1 MAAYLVIGG
10 SSSGSGSVADDGPH
24 KLVAQAT
31 VINGTYKKAES
42 ESSSDTVSDSD
53 VADFQKFGVKN
64 AKGANGSYTNGTGLS
79 QKSLSFKGVYG
90 TIDDPEAAVDAM
102 FAKVKS
108 ESEKNQSGDS
118 TRQAAGSPE
127 TVNPSGFSNGIMKCQ
142 VAQIDNTNSS
152 STGAG
157 AAKTITVP
165 FCIWGDHSTVA
176 QASAFSLA
184 GLASGNRGST
194 DDVVSLAAKLLQR
207 RARRK
212 VAAEPR
218 WGRPASVAGRPYSC
232 RSAVVR
238 RGDRQP
244 VRLTDRRVCSPAP
257 EAGRVRHH
265 AARMPRGMA
274 ACSLDLGAN
283 QVAAVT
289 YVVHAP
295 ALVGACRRRRHQRHN
310 PGCHNHTC
318 RYQNPLDHAHPHV
331 APSRFQLTGHA
342 NE

>member
-1 MAAYLVIGG
+1 MSYNQPGPYGGPPQQPGPYGQPGQQGPYGQPPQAPQPGYGYPQQAPPQPGYGYPQQAPQGVPPQTPPYGQQPAYGQQPPYGQQPYGAPQPPAPGGGKKKTALIIGSVAVVAAIAVAAYLVIGG

-118 TRQAAGSPE
+118 TKGKLLGSPE

-142 VAQIDNTNSS
+142 VAQIDNTSSS

-176 QASAFSLA
+176 QVSAFSLA
-184 GLASGNRGST
+184 GLASGNGGSI
-194 DDVVSLAAKLLQR
+194 DDVASLAAKLR
-207 RARRK
+207 NDVR
-212 VAAEPR
+212 VAK
-218 WGRPASVAGRPYSC
+218 
-232 RSAVVR
+232 
-238 RGDRQP
+238 
-244 VRLTDRRVCSPAP
+244 
-257 EAGRVRHH
+257 
-265 AARMPRGMA
+265 
-274 ACSLDLGAN
+274 
-283 QVAAVT
+283 
-289 YVVHAP
+289 
-295 ALVGACRRRRHQRHN
+295 
-310 PGCHNHTC
+310 
-318 RYQNPLDHAHPHV
+318 
-331 APSRFQLTGHA
+331 
-342 NE
+342 